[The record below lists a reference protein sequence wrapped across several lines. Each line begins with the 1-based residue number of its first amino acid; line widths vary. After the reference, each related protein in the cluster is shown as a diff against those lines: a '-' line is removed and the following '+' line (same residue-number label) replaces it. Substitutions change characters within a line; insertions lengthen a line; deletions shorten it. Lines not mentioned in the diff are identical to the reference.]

1 MKRNEKGK
9 IVEGGDNSNPTTI
22 TQFSASELAHIRE
35 LPLSELESIRNHA
48 IEHKYDPT
56 LNEFQKRAL
65 QWVIDWIESLICQ
78 RSGMYYLVNSF
89 SLPSELEHMVYS
101 SPKEKLGNKP
111 QCDFKIEDWES
122 LIIKINVYDTTFH
135 NVGSSSSCSFTLK
148 QLKWTGLKLE
158 ILKDL
163 SVGVYKPRSQQVN
176 NAISQLNKQISYM
189 VGMDI
194 HPIETMGRGKS
205 QYRVSNV
212 KIELYDA
219 DERLMDAQKKTD
231 RVYFSKNYDDGYQR
245 DALQR
250 HISVDEDDI
259 D

>member
-1 MKRNEKGK
+1 MSKRKSLSVEVKQTKMTDSNTSVTSLPEFD
-9 IVEGGDNSNPTTI
+9 IVEENSKRK
-22 TQFSASELAHIRE
+22 EV
-35 LPLSELESIRNHA
+35 
-48 IEHKYDPT
+48 IERLYDPT
-56 LNEFQKRAL
+56 TPR
-65 QWVIDWIESLICQ
+65 
-78 RSGMYYLVNSF
+78 
-89 SLPSELEHMVYS
+89 EHKEVY
-101 SPKEKLGNKP
+101 KLGIKKIERKITEYCWWHWETYGEIPEELGTTIKFSYEEKRLANKR
-111 QCDFKIEDWES
+111 QCDFKIEDWS
-122 LIIKINVYDTTFH
+122 DLVIKINVYDCLFH
-135 NVGSSSSCSFTLK
+135 KVSSSVSTPFTLK

-176 NAISQLNKQISYM
+176 NAISELNKQISYL

-194 HPIETMGRGKS
+194 NPIETKGYRKS